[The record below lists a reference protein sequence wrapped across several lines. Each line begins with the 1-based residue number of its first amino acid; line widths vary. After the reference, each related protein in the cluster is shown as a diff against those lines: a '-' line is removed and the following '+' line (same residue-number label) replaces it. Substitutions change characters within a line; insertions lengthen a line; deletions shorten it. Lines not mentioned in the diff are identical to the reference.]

1 MKEKVKRSK
10 TGQSLSLVAAALLV
24 TVVSLTACA
33 PPKPAQEFRLRTG
46 VVSTPGILPYA
57 AIMDRGLDKKYG
69 IQFVETSYVSST
81 TMLDALAAGSLDV
94 GVGVGT
100 ISLFSA
106 VQNGLIPNKVVVGA
120 AMSFSDP
127 AHPFTAVL
135 VAPSINSWQDLKGKQ
150 IGVPALYGPPAAGI
164 KGRLRLEG
172 ISDYTLVEIALPNLG
187 LSVAGG
193 NIAAAVLA
201 EPHLTQSLLRK
212 DGKLLGWVIGGV
224 PFEKLEVNVVTFS
237 ATLYRENPQA
247 VKAFLKA
254 YLEAVK
260 WIDRNPDDARL
271 LIGKK
276 LSLPTEVTSKMA
288 MPQWSLDGRND
299 PASLESMQ
307 SVLLDVGMLKA
318 PIPVNQLYDETLLE
332 EVLKERKK

>member
-1 MKEKVKRSK
+1 
-10 TGQSLSLVAAALLV
+10 
-24 TVVSLTACA
+24 
-33 PPKPAQEFRLRTG
+33 
-46 VVSTPGILPYA
+46 
-57 AIMDRGLDKKYG
+57 MDRGLDKKYG

-81 TMLDALAAGSLDV
+81 AMLDALAAGSLDV
-94 GVGVGT
+94 GIGVGT

-193 NIAAAVLA
+193 NIAAVVVP
-201 EPHLTQSLLRK
+201 ETYLTQSLLRK
-212 DGKLLGWVIGGV
+212 DGKLLGWVIGGP
-224 PFEKLEVNVVTFS
+224 PFEKVEYTMVVAS
-237 ATLYRENPQA
+237 ANLVKSNPEAVKSYLRAHLQA
-247 VKAFLKA
+247 VKWLSQNND
-254 YLEAVK
+254 EASAILAKRPTIVQAVL
-260 WIDRNPDDARL
+260 DNEPERVQSE
-271 LIGKK
+271 
-276 LSLPTEVTSKMA
+276 LSEFAQTQTAPH
-288 MPQWSLDGRND
+288 W
-299 PASLESMQ
+299 
-307 SVLLDVGMLKA
+307 VL
-318 PIPVNQLYDETLLE
+318 
-332 EVLKERKK
+332 RRS

>member
-1 MKEKVKRSK
+1 MFK
-10 TGQSLSLVAAALLV
+10 TKKSFCTMIAVTFLMV
-24 TVVSLTACA
+24 TVLAACT
-33 PPKPAQEFRLRTG
+33 PPKPAQEFILRTG

-81 TMLDALAAGSLDV
+81 AMLDALAAGSLDV
-94 GVGVGT
+94 GIGVGT

-106 VQNGLIPNKVVVGA
+106 FQNGLIPNKVVVGA

-127 AHPFTAVL
+127 AHPFTGVL

-150 IGVPALYGPPAAGI
+150 IGVPALTGPPAAGI

-172 ISDYTLVEIALPNLG
+172 ISDYTLVEIAIPNLG

-193 NIAAAVLA
+193 NIAAAVVA
-201 EPHLTQSLLRK
+201 EPYLTQSLLRK

-271 LIGKK
+271 LIGNK
-276 LSLPTEVTSKMA
+276 LSLSTEVTSKMA

-299 PASLESMQ
+299 PTSLESMQ

-332 EVLKERKK
+332 EVLKEKH